1 MCISLFYHKLSE
13 LNGDFILKDKSLTTL
28 KKLTEILVIDDNDF
42 SFLDAL
48 KNYEFNIKQK
58 KDLTHLSDAEV
69 FDIILC
75 DIRGVGTFL
84 SSQYEGA
91 NLIKELKTKY
101 PTKTIIAYTAEPY
114 NASFQKFLDYAD
126 GIMPKG
132 TSLEDWVALLEKT
145 LRDCADPVVQWDKT
159 RKLLLAANV
168 ATTEVA
174 KYESHYVKAVK
185 NENFESLKKLYDKSK
200 KQGADIMLD
209 LTTSLIAKIIK
220 K

>member
-1 MCISLFYHKLSE
+1 MCISVFYRKLSE
-13 LNGDFILKDKSLTTL
+13 LNGESILKEQSITTL

-42 SFLDAL
+42 AYLEAL
-48 KNYEFNIKQK
+48 QRYEFNIKQK

-69 FDIILC
+69 FDVILC

-84 SSQYEGA
+84 SSPYEGA

-101 PTKTIIAYTAEPY
+101 PAKTIIAYTAEPY
-114 NASFQKFLDYAD
+114 NASFQKFLNYAD

-159 RKLLLAANV
+159 RKLLLRAKV
-168 ATTEVA
+168 DTIDVA
-174 KYESHYVKAVK
+174 KYESQYVRAVK
-185 NENFESLKKLYDKSK
+185 NENFDSLKKLYEKSK
-200 KQGADIMLD
+200 KQGANIMLD

-220 K
+220 E

>member
-1 MCISLFYHKLSE
+1 MCTSVFYHKLSE
-13 LNGDFILKDKSLTTL
+13 LNGESILKEQSITTL

-42 SFLDAL
+42 TYLEAL
-48 KNYEFNIKQK
+48 QRYEFNIKQK

-69 FDIILC
+69 FDVILC

-84 SSQYEGA
+84 SSPYEGA

-101 PTKTIIAYTAEPY
+101 PAKTIIAYTAEPY
-114 NASFQKFLDYAD
+114 NASFQKFLNYAD

-159 RKLLLAANV
+159 RKLLLHANV
-168 ATTEVA
+168 DTIAVA
-174 KYESHYVKAVK
+174 KYESQYVKAVK
-185 NENFESLKKLYDKSK
+185 EGNFDSLKKLYGKSK
-200 KQGADIMLD
+200 KQGANIMLE
-209 LTTSLIAKIIK
+209 LTTSLLAKIIK

>member
-1 MCISLFYHKLSE
+1 MYISIFYRKLSE
-13 LNGDFILKDKSLTTL
+13 LNGEAILKEQSLTTL

-42 SFLDAL
+42 AYLEAL
-48 KNYEFNIKQK
+48 QKYEFNIKQK
-58 KDLTHLSDAEV
+58 NDLTHLSDAEV
-69 FDIILC
+69 FDVILC

-84 SSQYEGA
+84 SSPYEGA

-101 PTKTIIAYTAEPY
+101 PAKTIIAYTAEPY
-114 NASFQKFLDYAD
+114 NASFQKFLNYAD

-132 TSLEDWVALLEKT
+132 TSLEDWVALLEKI

-159 RKLLLAANV
+159 RNLLLRAKV
-168 ATTEVA
+168 DTIDVA
-174 KYESHYVKAVK
+174 KYESQYVKAVK
-185 NENFESLKKLYDKSK
+185 EENFDSLRKLYEKNK
-200 KQGADIMLD
+200 NQGANIMLD